1 MRFSIGAHEEI
12 VGFDVAM
19 QEADRSTASQK
30 SLPGHINI
38 HSHYRKNF

>member
-19 QEADRSTASQK
+19 QKADKSTAFQK
-30 SLPGHINI
+30 SLPGHINM
-38 HSHYRKNF
+38 HQ